1 MLLLK
6 HRKKKRELFS
16 DQHSAETRA
25 RAKEIIFTGSKKKKA
40 GVELR
45 VNEQIYWKFKHLEPL
60 V

>member
-1 MLLLK
+1 M
-6 HRKKKRELFS
+6 KKQEPFS

-25 RAKEIIFTGSKKKKA
+25 HAKEIIFTGSKKNKA

-45 VNEQIYWKFKHLEPL
+45 VNKQIYWKFKHLEPL